1 MGTGCKNLRA
11 VLAQQHTVRQKIIAT
26 PGVLDDAD
34 IEAAKATQVRYDQ
47 LLQALA
53 RANPDQFIGLV
64 RQLDD

>member
-1 MGTGCKNLRA
+1 M
-11 VLAQQHTVRQKIIAT
+11 
-26 PGVLDDAD
+26 VLDDAD